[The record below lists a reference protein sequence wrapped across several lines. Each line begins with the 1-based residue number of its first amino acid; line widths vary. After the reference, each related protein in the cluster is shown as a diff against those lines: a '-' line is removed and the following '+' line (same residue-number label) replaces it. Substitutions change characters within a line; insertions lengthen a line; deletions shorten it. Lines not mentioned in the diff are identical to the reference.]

1 MVGIGSGR
9 ARGADR
15 EDGRTPPPA
24 SVEASAERAVAVGGN
39 ARTVVSGDGNT
50 IVEKQYVQQ
59 IQSSAPSA
67 PSAPSEEEI
76 AAAVDRYARRIAQV
90 YGRLDLEVLTPLPEE
105 HPAVELREVFVAP
118 AVRADP
124 PPVELPRELLRRLV
138 ESGELPD
145 RDALP
150 PGVDGASFAALR
162 ESYLRR
168 PAQDVLDVL
177 AAPSNRLLVI
187 LGDPGAGKSTLVRYL
202 ALALAHATAQ
212 GPPAA
217 LAGRVPLVVE
227 LRHYADEQWRHSSF
241 EDFLN
246 HLYDDFAQSVPPP
259 VLEELLAHGRALVVF
274 DGLDELFDRKVR
286 ARTAQR
292 IAAFAARRPS
302 ARIVVTSRAV
312 GHQRTVLDAAGF
324 SHYMLQDL
332 DEDRI
337 GTFVR
342 RWYRVS
348 CPNDPVQA
356 GRLVE
361 RLTTAVQDSR
371 PLREMAGNPLLLTVL
386 ALIGRRQTL
395 PHNRRSVYEH
405 AVTVLVSHW
414 DQAAKLL
421 KAPLDPPVA
430 EALDVLGPDER
441 LELLRLLA
449 RAMQEG
455 HSGIAGNHIHRPD
468 LERVFRDYLQ
478 QYELP
483 PVHAAAAARAMV
495 EQLHERNFI
504 LSRYGSDV
512 YGFVH
517 RAFLEYLAAADIAH
531 RYKEDREWTPE
542 ELVEQVVARRAEDP
556 AWHEVLLLLAGQVG
570 TATVGAAVD
579 RLLDLHAAAAADDA
593 SHVALALRMLAE
605 TGKLREL
612 SSRSAAVVDAATR
625 ALDVRGRKGP
635 WLLEEA
641 MPALASFSPHW
652 TGHRRFLDWFR
663 ISGQFSPSEEPT
675 LVLCSLRLGDDEL
688 AALARRS
695 YYGIDRLRFLYT
707 WAERSPDDTVMC
719 DLLRHMAEHETEGH
733 LRSTALEVLAE
744 TRPDSEEV
752 RSFVAARAVEDP
764 DDRTRVEALAVLMGL
779 GPDDTGALAAAE
791 RAAAGHPDVS
801 CRVRLLRVLGMWS
814 DEHDDIRRFVMT
826 RAVDD
831 PDPHVRRMTLRVL
844 GEYGSPHEDVLGLLR
859 ARAVD
864 APDGG
869 ERGTAMRLLGD
880 HLSGDEHVRDL
891 LLERF
896 ADIRRPGDRVDALR
910 VLGDRWPGDEQV
922 RRAVARASADP
933 DADIR
938 MAALDVFGGHLPW
951 QEDVQEIVLRLAAED
966 PENRVRWAAIR
977 LIGRD
982 RFDHDGGRE
991 VLMTASRH
999 PDRGVRDDAVFQLA
1013 QHWPDHPEVRD
1024 VLLDVADDVSA
1035 LTLSMVLEGLI
1046 AHWSDRDDVHAL
1058 LVRAPD
1064 IHEDAERGLLL
1075 SLLMDHWPDRSDIRA
1090 TVVRHAARS
1099 EDRDG
1104 SRVYALRTLARRWF
1118 DRDDVHDVVVGAATD
1133 LSDPHASQA
1142 VLDELRRHWARREDV
1157 RELLVQAARH
1167 HGYADTRLDAVRTLG
1182 LRWAHHP
1189 DVRAL
1194 FLRLAADD
1202 ADADVR
1208 IHALR
1213 RWAPTAGDEACPV
1226 AAARAVADPDTVVR
1240 RKILHMLAL
1249 AWPSRA
1255 ETTAALEDR
1264 AERDGDEET
1273 RGAARELL
1281 RQLAV

>member
-1 MVGIGSGR
+1 MR
-9 ARGADR
+9 AG
-15 EDGRTPPPA
+15 
-24 SVEASAERAVAVGGN
+24 AERAVAVGGN

-50 IVEKQYVQQ
+50 IVEQQYVQPGPPLT
-59 IQSSAPSA
+59 A
-67 PSAPSEEEI
+67 APSEEEV
-76 AAAVDRYARRIAQV
+76 AAAVARYAQRIAQV

-105 HPAVELREVFVAP
+105 HPAVELREVFVTP
-118 AVRADP
+118 TVRADP

-145 RDALP
+145 QGALP
-150 PGVDGASFAALR
+150 PGVDGTSFEALR

-202 ALALAHATAQ
+202 SLALALGTAQ

-227 LRHYADEQWRHSSF
+227 LRHYAEEQWRHSSF
-241 EDFLN
+241 EDFLT

-259 VLEELLAHGRALVVF
+259 VLEELLANGRALVVF

-292 IAAFAARRPS
+292 IAAFAVRRPS
-302 ARIVVTSRAV
+302 ARIVVTSRII
-312 GHQRTVLDAAGF
+312 GYQRTVLDGAGF
-324 SHYMLQDL
+324 AHYMLQDL
-332 DEDRI
+332 DEERI

-342 RWYRVS
+342 SWYRVS
-348 CPNDPVQA
+348 CPNDPAQA

-361 RLTTAVQDSR
+361 RLTSAVQDSR

-468 LERVFRDYLQ
+468 LERVFRVYLQ

-504 LSRYGSDV
+504 LSRYGGEV

-542 ELVEQVVARRAEDP
+542 ELVEQVVARRAQDP
-556 AWHEVLLLLAGQVG
+556 AWHEVLLLLAGQMG

-579 RLLDLHAAAAADDA
+579 RLLTLHAAAADDDA

-612 SSRSAAVVDAATR
+612 SAQSTAVVDAATR
-625 ALDVRGRKGP
+625 ALDMRGRKGP
-635 WLLEEA
+635 SLLEEA
-641 MPALASFSPHW
+641 MPALGAFSPHW
-652 TGHRRFLDWFR
+652 TGHRRFLNWFR
-663 ISGQFSPSEEPT
+663 ISGQFSPSAEPT
-675 LVLCSLRLGDDEL
+675 HIVRSLRLDDDEL

-695 YYGIDRLRFLYT
+695 YYGSDRLRFLYA
-707 WAERSPDDTVMC
+707 WAERSPDDTTAR
-719 DLLRHMAEHETEGH
+719 DLLRHTAEHAARNY
-733 LRSTALEVLAE
+733 LRSTALAVLADVWS
-744 TRPDSEEV
+744 DSEEV
-752 RSFVAARAVEDP
+752 RSFVAARAVDDP
-764 DDRTRVEALAVLMGL
+764 DGRTRVEALAVLMASS
-779 GPDDTGALAAAE
+779 PDDTTLASAE
-791 RAAAGHPDVS
+791 REAAGNPDES
-801 CRVRLLRVLGMWS
+801 SRSRLLRALGRWS
-814 DEHDDIRRFVMT
+814 DEHDGIRRFVMA
-826 RAVDD
+826 RAVED
-831 PDPHVRRMTLRVL
+831 PDAHVRRDALHTL
-844 GEYGSPHEDVLGLLR
+844 GEYGSRHEDVLALLS

-864 APDGG
+864 ATDGE
-869 ERGTAMRLLGD
+869 ERETAMWVLGAHRAD
-880 HLSGDEHVRDL
+880 DERVRDL
-891 LLERF
+891 LLERS
-896 ADIRRPGDRVDALR
+896 ADTRRPGDRVDALR
-910 VLGDRWPGDEQV
+910 VLGDRWPGDEHV
-922 RRAVARASADP
+922 RRAVVRAAADP

-938 MAALDVFGGHLPW
+938 IACLDVFGGHRPW
-951 QEDVQEIVLRLAAED
+951 QENVQEIVLRLAAED
-966 PENRVRWAAIR
+966 SENRVRWAAIK

-991 VLMTASRH
+991 VLMTASRDS
-999 PDRGVRDDAVFQLA
+999 DRQIRDEAIHQLA
-1013 QHWPDHPEVRD
+1013 QEWPDHPEVRD
-1024 VLLDVADDVSA
+1024 LLLGTAVGDVSG
-1035 LTLSMVLEGLI
+1035 LTLSVVLRGLI
-1046 AHWSDRDDVHAL
+1046 EHWSDRDDVHSL

-1064 IHEDAERGLLL
+1064 LTEGLKRGLLL
-1075 SLLMDHWPDRSDIRA
+1075 NLLMDHWPDWDDMRAALVRRA
-1090 TVVRHAARS
+1090 THL
-1099 EDRDG
+1099 EDRDSG
-1104 SRVYALRTLARRWF
+1104 RVYALRTLAKRWF
-1118 DRDDVHDVVVGAATD
+1118 DRSDVHDVVVRAATD
-1133 LSDPHASQA
+1133 PSDPHISQS
-1142 VLDELRRHWARREDV
+1142 VIGELRRHWAHRDDV
-1157 RELLVQAARH
+1157 RELLVGAARR
-1167 HGYADTRLDAVRTLG
+1167 HGHPDVRVNAVRTLG

-1189 DVRAL
+1189 DVQAL
-1194 FLRLAADD
+1194 FLRLTADD
-1202 ADADVR
+1202 PDADVR
-1208 IHALR
+1208 LHALR
-1213 RWAPTAGDEACPV
+1213 RWAPAAGDEACPV
-1226 AAARAVADPDTVVR
+1226 AAARAIADPDAVVR

-1255 ETTAALEDR
+1255 ETIAALTDR
-1264 AERDGDEET
+1264 AEHDGDEET
-1273 RGAARELL
+1273 RKAAEELL
-1281 RQLAV
+1281 AQTAG

>member
-1 MVGIGSGR
+1 MIRRGT
-9 ARGADR
+9 ARGGDR
-15 EDGRTPPPA
+15 EDGRTPATA
-24 SVEASAERAVAVGGN
+24 SVEAGAERAVAVGGN

-50 IVEKQYVQQ
+50 IVERQYVQA
-59 IQSSAPSA
+59 SPATA
-67 PSAPSEEEI
+67 AAPSEEEV
-76 AAAVDRYARRIAQV
+76 AAAVARYAQRIAQV

-105 HPAVELREVFVAP
+105 HPAVELREVFVTP
-118 AVRADP
+118 TVRADP

-145 RDALP
+145 QGALP
-150 PGVDGASFAALR
+150 PGVDGTVFTALR

-168 PAQDVLDVL
+168 PAQDVLEVL

-202 ALALAHATAQ
+202 SLALALGAAQ
-212 GPPAA
+212 GPAA
-217 LAGRVPLVVE
+217 ELAGRVPLVVE
-227 LRHYADEQWRHSSF
+227 LRHYAEEQWRHSSF
-241 EDFLN
+241 EDFLT

-259 VLEELLAHGRALVVF
+259 VLEELLANGRALVVF
-274 DGLDELFDRKVR
+274 DGLDELFDPKVR

-292 IAAFAARRPS
+292 IAAFAVRRPS
-302 ARIVVTSRAV
+302 ARIVVTSRV
-312 GHQRTVLDAAGF
+312 IGYQRTVLDAAGF

-337 GTFVR
+337 GAFVR
-342 RWYRVS
+342 GWYRVS

-356 GRLVE
+356 GRLTE
-361 RLTTAVQDSR
+361 RLTSAVQGS
-371 PLREMAGNPLLLTVL
+371 PPPREMSGNPLLLTVL
-386 ALIGRRQTL
+386 AIIGRRQTL

-495 EQLHERNFI
+495 DQLHERNFI

-531 RYKEDREWTPE
+531 RYKEDREWTPG

-556 AWHEVLLLLAGQVG
+556 AWHEVLLLLAGQIG
-570 TATVGAAVD
+570 TVTVGAAVD
-579 RLLDLHAAAAADDA
+579 RLLTLHAAAADDDA

-612 SSRSAAVVDAATR
+612 SAQSAAVVDAATR
-625 ALDVRGRKGP
+625 ALDMRGRKGP

-641 MPALASFSPHW
+641 LPALGAFSPHW
-652 TGHRRFLDWFR
+652 TGHRRFLNWFR

-675 LVLCSLRLGDDEL
+675 HVVCSLRLDDGEL

-707 WAERSPDDTVMC
+707 WAERSPDDTTAR
-719 DLLRHMAEHETEGH
+719 DLLRHMAEHEPQDY
-733 LRSTALEVLAE
+733 LRSTALAVLADVW
-744 TRPDSEEV
+744 PDSEEV
-752 RSFVAARAVEDP
+752 RSFVAARAVDDP
-764 DDRTRVEALAVLMGL
+764 DGPTRLEALAVLMAL
-779 GPDDTGALAAAE
+779 SPDDADALASAE
-791 RAAAGHPDVS
+791 REAAGHPDAS
-801 CRVRLLRVLGMWS
+801 SRARMLRVLGRWS
-814 DEHDDIRRFVMT
+814 DEHDGIRRFVMT

-831 PDPHVRRMTLRVL
+831 PDPHVRRGALRTL
-844 GEYGSPHEDVLGLLR
+844 GEYGSRHEDVLALLR

-864 APDGG
+864 ASDGE
-869 ERGTAMRLLGD
+869 ERGTAMRVLGE
-880 HLSGDEHVRDL
+880 HHSGVEGVRDL
-891 LLERF
+891 LLERS
-896 ADIRRPGDRVDALR
+896 ADIRRPGDRINALR
-910 VLGDRWPGDEQV
+910 VLGDGWPGDERV
-922 RRAVARASADP
+922 RRAVARAATDP

-938 MAALDVFGGHLPW
+938 MACLDVCGRHLPW

-966 PENRVRWAAIR
+966 PDHRVRWTALR

-991 VLMTASRH
+991 VLMTASRD
-999 PDRGVRDDAVFQLA
+999 PDRLVRNDALYQLA
-1013 QHWPDHPEVRD
+1013 QQWPDHPEVRD
-1024 VLLDVADDVSA
+1024 VLLGAAGEVSA
-1035 LTLSMVLEGLI
+1035 LTLSVVLEGLI
-1046 AHWSDRDDVHAL
+1046 AHWSDRDDVHDL

-1064 IHEDAERGLLL
+1064 IHDGLERGLLL
-1075 SLLMDHWPDRSDIRA
+1075 DLLMDHWPDWDDMRA
-1090 TVVRHAARS
+1090 AVLRRASHP
-1099 EDRDG
+1099 EDHDRD
-1104 SRVYALRTLARRWF
+1104 RVYAHKTLARRWF
-1118 DRDDVHDVVVGAATD
+1118 DRRDVHDVVVGAATD
-1133 LSDPHASQA
+1133 PSDPGLSHA
-1142 VLDELRRHWARREDV
+1142 VLDELRGHWAHRDDV
-1157 RELLVQAARH
+1157 RELLVHAARH
-1167 HGYADTRLDAVRTLG
+1167 HERPDARLDAVRTLG

-1189 DVRAL
+1189 DVQAL
-1194 FLRLAADD
+1194 FLALAADD

-1213 RWAPTAGDEACPV
+1213 RWAPAAGDEACPV
-1226 AAARAVADPDTVVR
+1226 AAARAIADPDPVVR

-1255 ETTAALEDR
+1255 ETIAALRDR
-1264 AERDGDEET
+1264 AEHDGDEET
-1273 RGAARELL
+1273 RKTAEELL
-1281 RQLAV
+1281 SQPAG